1 MRVKRNKMTYEAN
14 TLISLAESNNAF
26 NEAIE
31 LVQGII
37 KSVKISNPQLE
48 LDFKIFID
56 KTQNNKG

>member
-1 MRVKRNKMTYEAN
+1 MTYEAN